1 MDDYNVARVS
11 DALHLLATELDCSIY
26 EILEALEGPILNEK
40 QVLEIINAN

>member
-1 MDDYNVARVS
+1 MTDYNITRIS
-11 DALHLLATELDCSIY
+11 DALHLVAKELDCSIY